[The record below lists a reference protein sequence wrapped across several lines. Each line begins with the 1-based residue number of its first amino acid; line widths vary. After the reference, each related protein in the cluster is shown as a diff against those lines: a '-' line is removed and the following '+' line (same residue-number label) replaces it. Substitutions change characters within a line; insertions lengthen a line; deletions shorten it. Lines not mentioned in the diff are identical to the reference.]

1 MSDVLEKKEDLRI
14 VKTKKALIDA
24 LFGLLAQRDYSSISV
39 LEICEAANIHRA
51 TFYKHFKDKE
61 DFLKFFIYS
70 IVLRFKL
77 NDDCTGKQFIDC
89 YMSMLEDLL
98 TYLTENRSLFRLLF
112 EKTPNT
118 YIPDKLYQAIN
129 KMVMHRIENNAKNGI
144 VYVIPHEVI
153 SAYFTGAFISL
164 LEWWVVSDNPYKK
177 EQMKDYMRMLI
188 QGSLESIIDGEGKN
202 TL

>member
-1 MSDVLEKKEDLRI
+1 
-14 VKTKKALIDA
+14 
-24 LFGLLAQRDYSSISV
+24 
-39 LEICEAANIHRA
+39 
-51 TFYKHFKDKE
+51 
-61 DFLKFFIYS
+61 
-70 IVLRFKL
+70 
-77 NDDCTGKQFIDC
+77 
-89 YMSMLEDLL
+89 MSMLEDLL

-118 YIPDKLYQAIN
+118 YILDKLYQAIN

-188 QGSLESIIDGEGKN
+188 QGSFESIIDGEGKN